1 MTPTM
6 VSHAVMQ
13 EHYGGLSTS
22 IVENF
27 MAEVLKEIWS
37 QMLSTSILKVTSLK
51 VIFRLI
57 ELSDRSLFITNLE
70 HIDWTVIFARHT
82 VNLVPML
89 ALLFDL
95 TRMHAL
101 QIDPKHGRH
110 QRRA

>member
-1 MTPTM
+1 M
-6 VSHAVMQ
+6 
-13 EHYGGLSTS
+13 L
-22 IVENF
+22 F
-27 MAEVLKEIWS
+27 MRHFLVTKVLKEIWS
-37 QMLSTSILKVTSLK
+37 HMLSTSTLKVTSLK
-51 VIFRLI
+51 VVSHLV
-57 ELSDRSLFITNLE
+57 ELSDRSLLITNLE